1 MSPVLGL
8 LVLRALVDVAAVN
21 RLRAMSHDLA
31 GAADWSAIAARPSY
45 AELQRRRADPDPG
58 PIAREFRQRHGG
70 PYLGGPV
77 DWATGRPARRETA

>member
-31 GAADWSAIAARPSY
+31 GAADWSAIAARPSH
-45 AELQRRRADPDPG
+45 AEIQRRRSDPG

-77 DWATGRPARRETA
+77 DWATGRPARREEA